1 MLHLLL
7 FNESLLH
14 YLSIMCVI
22 MMVFSV
28 CMNDSVHL
36 LYINILLLLVAKL
49 ALILHV
55 AFSFTTCI
63 IILVVSM
70 LKNRF

>member
-1 MLHLLL
+1 MFLIGFVISYVHLDFMLHLLL

-28 CMNDSVHL
+28 CVNDSVQL
-36 LYINILLLLVAKL
+36 LYISIY
-49 ALILHV
+49 
-55 AFSFTTCI
+55 FTFC
-63 IILVVSM
+63 ILVYTSPSVY
-70 LKNRF
+70 